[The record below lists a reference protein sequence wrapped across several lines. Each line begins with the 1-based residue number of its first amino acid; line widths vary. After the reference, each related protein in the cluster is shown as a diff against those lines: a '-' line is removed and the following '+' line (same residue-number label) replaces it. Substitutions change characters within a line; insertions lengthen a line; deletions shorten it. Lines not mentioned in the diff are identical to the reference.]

1 MKLTAQTLAI
11 VFIFLSSWTAVVSAE
26 NVSKQLSG
34 TVMAFESGKSIL
46 NIDGKTY
53 QIDNEVVWHEKT
65 TDNSANE
72 MLIRPL
78 IDRSGLESL
87 IGQRIKFVVDAIT
100 TNPPRIAEIWL
111 AQ

>member
-1 MKLTAQTLAI
+1 
-11 VFIFLSSWTAVVSAE
+11 
-26 NVSKQLSG
+26 
-34 TVMAFESGKSIL
+34 MAFERGKSML

-65 TDNSANE
+65 TDNSAND

-78 IDRSGLESL
+78 IGRSGFESL
-87 IGQRIKFVVDAIT
+87 IGQRIKFLVDANT
-100 TNPPRIAEIWL
+100 TNPPRIAEIWR